1 MPFSGNS
8 NMPTTSSP
16 PSISTLKNETV
27 IPRRQPDHPDTLT
40 VRWIESVEELESLKQ
55 PWNRLAERSLYTN
68 ASFESN
74 FLIPAMRHFGNSKVK
89 VLVAEGSNS
98 PLENDSKTIYGLM
111 PLIQKSFYH
120 LPIRCLEIWS
130 HDQSFD
136 HTPLLCRVHGGEAL
150 EAMLDF
156 IAKEKFGLLS
166 LDTVSG
172 EPEFQGLIDDL
183 IQLPARSR
191 FQRDQFSRAAFRP
204 VVPLEDYKKQFV
216 SKSVKKNY
224 GRLSRRL
231 AELGDVQL
239 KQSDAFSDYEQL
251 THQFLAMEASGWKVE
266 AGTALACQP
275 ATQAFYR
282 ELIQSAATDGKA
294 RFLSLTLDDKP
305 IAMLSDL
312 RSGQN
317 IYSFKTA
324 FDENYAPF
332 SPGLQIEIGNIASMH
347 QGEIQLADSCTASDN
362 STINRIWGQ
371 RLEFQSLVIGLRPG
385 ISNWA
390 TRIMPSLQTAA
401 HKMKNLRSKK

>member
-282 ELIQSAATDGKA
+282 ELIQSAAT
-294 RFLSLTLDDKP
+294 
-305 IAMLSDL
+305 
-312 RSGQN
+312 GQN

>member
-1 MPFSGNS
+1 
-8 NMPTTSSP
+8 MPTTSSP

-27 IPRRQPDHPDTLT
+27 PPRHQPDQPGNLT
-40 VRWIESVEELESLKQ
+40 VRWVESVEELESLKQ
-55 PWNRLAERSLYTN
+55 PWTRLAERSLSTN
-68 ASFESN
+68 ASFDPN

-89 VLVAEGSNS
+89 VLIVEESGN
-98 PLENDSKTIYGLM
+98 PLDKNATRIFGLM
-111 PLIQKSFYH
+111 PLIPKSFYH

-136 HTPLLCRVHGGEAL
+136 QTPLLSKAHAGKAL

-156 IAKEKFGLLS
+156 LAQEKVGLLS
-166 LDTVSG
+166 FDTVSK
-172 EPEFQGLIDDL
+172 EPEFQSILDNA
-183 IQLPARSR
+183 IQCPGRSQ

-204 VVPLEDYKKQFV
+204 IVALEDYKKQFV

-231 AELGDVQL
+231 AELGEVQL
-239 KQSDAFSDYEQL
+239 VQSDAFSDYEKL
-251 THQFLAMEASGWKVE
+251 TNQFLEMEASGWKVE

-275 ATQAFYR
+275 TTQEFYR
-282 ELIQSAATDGKA
+282 ELIKSAANDGKA
-294 RFLSLTLDDKP
+294 RFLSLTLDGKP

-324 FDENYAPF
+324 FDENYSSF
-332 SPGLQIEIGNIASMH
+332 SPGLQIEIGNIESMH
-347 QGEIQLADSCTASDN
+347 QSGIQLADSCTAPDN

-385 ISNWA
+385 VANWA
-390 TRIMPSLQTAA
+390 TQIMPSLQTVA
-401 HKMKNLRSKK
+401 HKIKNMRSKK